1 MNIELKKRFPL
12 IIAIACGVT
21 AIVLLNL
28 YVRKIETEIR
38 YKTRLSE
45 EKALAAKPKVI
56 FGVVLVAK
64 RSISA
69 QAPITGEDLTFK
81 QMPVE
86 YIQPGAAT
94 TFEQIMGQISPAPIG
109 VEEQIL
115 ISRLSPPGNIG
126 KTLAE
131 ITPEGKRAVTVPV
144 NNLADIINMLKPGD
158 YVDIFALIALPKK
171 SALQTTEVSAPRLIS
186 LFQGVEVLAVGGE
199 TIPLKVKAIKER
211 GGTGAAGSGQTATFA
226 LTPQEAVLLSFV
238 QEHGKI
244 NLVLRSARDSQVE
257 LVAPADWD
265 TLLNHLSSVR
275 GERGSGERQGVVEIY
290 RGFQKEIIPLSASN
304 KEE

>member
-1 MNIELKKRFPL
+1 MNIELKKRFPF
-12 IIAIACGVT
+12 IIAIVCGVT
-21 AIVLLNL
+21 GIVLLNL

-38 YKTRLSE
+38 YKVRLSE

-64 RSISA
+64 RSIPA
-69 QAPITGEDLTFK
+69 QTPITGEDLIFK

-94 TFEQIMGQISPAPIG
+94 SFEQIMGQISPAPIG

-126 KTLAE
+126 KSLAE

-171 SALQTTEVSAPRLIS
+171 SALQTTEVSTPRLIS
-186 LFQGVEVLAVGGE
+186 LFQGVQVLAVGGE
-199 TIPLKVKAIKER
+199 TTPSKVKIVKEK
-211 GGTGAAGSGQTATFA
+211 GAAGSGQTATFA

-244 NLVLRSARDSQVE
+244 NLVLRSAQDSQVE

-265 TLLNHLSSVR
+265 TLLNHLSSV
-275 GERGSGERQGVVEIY
+275 QGGKSSTEGQAVVEIY
-290 RGFQKEIIPLSASN
+290 RGLQKEIVPLSASN
-304 KEE
+304 KEK